1 MPKPKASFVI
11 PAFNAEAFLA
21 ETLESCL
28 KQKERNIEVIVVND
42 GSTDAT
48 QSVIDYY
55 QGKDDRIKCKV
66 KANGGRSAARND
78 GVLAASSNIIL
89 TQDAD
94 DISYPDRVSE
104 TLAAFKKTKADIVY
118 SSFHTIDAI
127 GQILDEPVLALP
139 FDYEKVKKEWFTY
152 IGHSTMAFKKSVF
165 EKVRYQ
171 SGDYDKHAIDDWLFQ
186 VSAYHAGFKF
196 SPIKNV
202 LAAYRIVPKVR
213 DEEKIKEL
221 KSLCLK

>member
-1 MPKPKASFVI
+1 MKPKASFVI
-11 PAFNAEAFLA
+11 PAYNAEAFLA
-21 ETLESCL
+21 ETIESCL
-28 KQKERNIEVIVVND
+28 KQTERKIEVVIVND
-42 GSTDAT
+42 GSTDDT
-48 QSVIDYY
+48 QKVIDYY
-55 QGKDDRIKCKV
+55 QGKDERIKCKI
-66 KANGGRSAARND
+66 KANGGRSAARNEGISEARAD
-78 GVLAASSNIIL
+78 IIL

-94 DISYPDRVSE
+94 DISYPERVAD
-104 TLAAFKKTKADIVY
+104 TLAAFKKTNADIVY

-165 EKVRYQ
+165 KEVQYQ

-186 VSAYHAGFKF
+186 VTAFQRGFRF
-196 SPIKNV
+196 APIKKV
-202 LAAYRIVPKVR
+202 LAAYRVIPKVR

-221 KSLCLK
+221 KTLCLK